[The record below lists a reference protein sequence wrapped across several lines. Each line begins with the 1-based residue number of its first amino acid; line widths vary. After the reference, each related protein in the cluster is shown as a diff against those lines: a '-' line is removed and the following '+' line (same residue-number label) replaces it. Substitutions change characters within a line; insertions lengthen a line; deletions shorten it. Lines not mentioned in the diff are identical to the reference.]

1 MTDRLDAIK
10 TTWNVPAKQP
20 RPPAAGRD
28 DVVWLV
34 GEVERLREALA
45 DASETRRALAD
56 ALAWIEDYKADHR
69 AVVEGQCAPDE
80 RHCSCVPHLRR
91 ALAEMHEALAD
102 IARGDYSDPL
112 CQRTPEQRA
121 REALASKP

>member
-1 MTDRLDAIK
+1 MTDRLDEIK

-20 RPPAAGRD
+20 RPLAAGRD

-45 DASETRRALAD
+45 D
-56 ALAWIEDYKADHR
+56 
-69 AVVEGQCAPDE
+69 
-80 RHCSCVPHLRR
+80 
-91 ALAEMHEALAD
+91 
-102 IARGDYSDPL
+102 IARGYYSDPL

>member
-1 MTDRLDAIK
+1 VAVTDTIDRLDAIK

-20 RPPAAGRD
+20 RRPPAAGRD

-34 GEVERLREALA
+34 GEVERLRA
-45 DASETRRALAD
+45 
-56 ALAWIEDYKADHR
+56 
-69 AVVEGQCAPDE
+69 
-80 RHCSCVPHLRR
+80 
-91 ALAEMHEALAD
+91 ALAD

>member
-1 MTDRLDAIK
+1 MTDRLDVIK

-34 GEVERLREALA
+34 GEVERLRAEVKEWRSKNPTDDLWRVRLEQA
-45 DASETRRALAD
+45 
-56 ALAWIEDYKADHR
+56 EDE
-69 AVVEGQCAPDE
+69 VE
-80 RHCSCVPHLRR
+80 RLR
-91 ALAEMHEALAD
+91 EALAD